1 MPKQRDRVEEIVSST
16 VKTKNKNKSKIIIK
30 KETKNSNFKSRIQK
44 TDDACFMICE
54 LRLSL

>member
-16 VKTKNKNKSKIIIK
+16 VKTKYKSKIIIK

-44 TDDACFMICE
+44 TDDARFMICE

>member
-44 TDDACFMICE
+44 TDDARFMICE